1 MFVRLRVSALLCSL
15 LSSLLCFG
23 LAVALTACGS
33 STDVDSIQ
41 VSPTDLSLASGS
53 TAQLTATGIVGHGA
67 HPASNTNITA
77 TANWASSLPTVASVS
92 SSGVVTALSSGT
104 TTITASM
111 QGFRGL
117 VTSNTVSV
125 TVTGG
130 AVSGG
135 SVATLAIIPGSQ
147 SVAAPGETGQFIAIG
162 TTSTGTTVD
171 LTAQVAWSSSSPQI
185 ATVNSIG
192 LATGVSQGTATI
204 TAIATNSDKSVA
216 TGTATFTVVGAAAGQ
231 VSSLTVYPG
240 SQAATSQAQQTQFFV
255 LGTEGA
261 GSQFDVTGKVVWA
274 SSNDAVVTV
283 GTAGNG
289 TPGLATA
296 VGNGTA
302 TITTTFTNTDGSK
315 VVGTATYSVTIGAAQ
330 EPLLSI
336 NIVPGNTS
344 VSNKGM
350 TGQYLAFG
358 TFTTTPTV
366 RDLTNQVTWISLAPE
381 VASIDS
387 AGVSGEIGGLA
398 TAQGYTGDSVIYAEF
413 TNPDGTVVLS
423 NPQTFTCK
431 DSVTSVCDQEIAHP
445 QFATITVFN
454 AGENSTTWLVTAP
467 SDTGTPNLIHC
478 GPGSPSGGSVCTG
491 TYETGSTV
499 TLTSNITGSG
509 FGGWSSGD
517 GALPGIGCQ
526 VPNGY
531 TLLNSPTCTVTLTG
545 NTSVGAIFY

>member
-1 MFVRLRVSALLCSL
+1 MFVPLRVKALLCSL
-15 LSSLLCFG
+15 LCLGFT
-23 LAVALTACGS
+23 VAFTGCGS

-41 VSPTDLSLASGS
+41 VSPTNLSLAAGS
-53 TAQLTATGIVGHGA
+53 TAQLTATGVVGHGA
-67 HPASNTNITA
+67 HPATSTNITA
-77 TANWASSLPTVASVS
+77 TANWASSIPAVASVS
-92 SSGVVTALSSGT
+92 SAGVVTGIGSGT

-111 QGFRGL
+111 QGFGGL
-117 VTSNTVSV
+117 ITSNTISV

-130 AVSGG
+130 AASGG
-135 SVATLAIIPGSQ
+135 SIATLAIIPGSQ
-147 SVAAPGETGQFIAIG
+147 SVASPGGTGQFIAIG

-171 LTAQVAWSSSSPQI
+171 LTGQVAWSSSSPQI
-185 ATVNSIG
+185 ATINSVG
-192 LATGVSQGTATI
+192 LATAVNQGTATI

-216 TGTATFTVVGAAAGQ
+216 TGTATFTVVGGAAGQ
-231 VSSLTVYPG
+231 VSALTVYPG
-240 SQAATSQAQQTQFFV
+240 TQAATSQAQQTQFFV
-255 LGTEGA
+255 LGAEGT
-261 GSQFDVTGKVVWA
+261 GSAFDVTSKVVWA
-274 SSNDAVVTV
+274 SSDDAVVTV

-296 VGNGTA
+296 VGDGSA
-302 TITTTFTNTDGSK
+302 TITATFTNPDSSK

-336 NIVPGNTS
+336 NIVPGDTT

-358 TFTTTPTV
+358 TFSTTPTV
-366 RDLTNQVTWISLAPE
+366 RDLTNQVTWVSLSPE
-381 VASIDS
+381 VVSIDS
-387 AGVSGEIGGLA
+387 GGVAGEVGGLA
-398 TAQGYTGDSVIYAEF
+398 TAQGYTGDGVIYAEM
-413 TNPDGTVVLS
+413 TNKDGTVILS

-431 DSVTSVCDQEIAHP
+431 DPITSACNQDIAHP

-454 AGENSTTWLVTAP
+454 AGENNSTWLVTAP
-467 SDTGTPNLIHC
+467 SDTGTSNLIHC
-478 GPGSPSGGSVCTG
+478 GPGSTSGGSVCTG

-517 GALPGIGCQ
+517 GAAGVGCTL
-526 VPNGY
+526 PNGDPLPTTPPY
-531 TLLNSPTCTVTLTG
+531 SSTCTVTLTG